1 MPIAVVT
8 DRFEK
13 GQFLCR
19 LFREA
24 VCMLYSASKLLED
37 GEYTLVIFVV
47 DRMGEEEWIHLK
59 SLLELGIETY
69 LMVPETLSEEE
80 AAMAHVAGV
89 RHILHQPPPHD
100 QPLPEEHRAEAEQVG
115 KSPASFAG
123 RILDVG
129 CGIVFHP
136 EQCWVGDGKEIR
148 VELSEKEACL
158 LSYFIRHEGKLI
170 TKHALAA
177 ELWGGFIQPSG
188 VLKLIKRLKIKLG
201 PASATISSRKSG
213 GCLYTRE
220 PSGPGAMAQIQS
232 MEG

>member
-24 VCMLYSASKLLED
+24 VCMLYSASKLLEE

-47 DRMGEEEWIHLK
+47 DRMGEEEWNHLNR
-59 SLLELGIETY
+59 LLELGIETY
-69 LMVPETLSEEE
+69 LMVPEPLSDEV

-89 RHILHQPPPHD
+89 RQILHQPSPDYP
-100 QPLPEEHRAEAEQVG
+100 PLPEENRSAFEWAGE
-115 KSPASFAG
+115 SSASFDG
-123 RILDVG
+123 GVMDVG
-129 CGIVFHP
+129 CGMIFHP
-136 EQCWVGDGKEIR
+136 EQCWVGDGKETR

-158 LSYFIRHEGKLI
+158 LAYFIRHEGKLI

-188 VLKLIKRLKIKLG
+188 VLKLIKRLKTKLG
-201 PASATISSRKSG
+201 PASVTISSRRAG
-213 GCLYTRE
+213 GYLYTRE
-220 PSGPGAMAQIQS
+220 PSGPEGIAQL
-232 MEG
+232 